1 MVEMHKPTTKE
12 KRNKMKNYVEHL
24 IHKTMDMQIEWR
36 RMLEWLAPKEGER
49 ILDIACGGGEL
60 SLKIAERGCEVSG
73 IDMSESGIEH
83 AKRLAEREGITCKF
97 VVGSAQEL
105 IC

>member
-1 MVEMHKPTTKE
+1 MSHV
-12 KRNKMKNYVEHL
+12 
-24 IHKTMDMQIEWR
+24 
-36 RMLEWLAPKEGER
+36 
-49 ILDIACGGGEL
+49 GGGEL

>member
-1 MVEMHKPTTKE
+1 MMG
-12 KRNKMKNYVEHL
+12 NYIGHL
-24 IHKTMDMQIEWR
+24 ICKTMGTPRFIRRIEWR

-49 ILDIACGGGEL
+49 ILGVACGGGEL